1 MLTMTT
7 TMEKQSIYY
16 VTPEEH
22 ERLRR
27 LSFEKRVSMA
37 QLIRYALEKVYFD
50 SGSEQKQGKE
60 GR

>member
-1 MLTMTT
+1 
-7 TMEKQSIYY
+7 
-16 VTPEEH
+16 
-22 ERLRR
+22 
-27 LSFEKRVSMA
+27 MA